1 MESVL
6 IAGYRHTDLG
16 IFSDKDPRI
25 SIIKEA
31 IRRDCIRLIEE
42 GVEWFVF
49 TGNLG
54 FEYWALEVLEELKT

>member
-31 IRRDCIRLIEE
+31 FEE
-42 GVEWFVF
+42 
-49 TGNLG
+49 T
-54 FEYWALEVLEELKT
+54 ASA